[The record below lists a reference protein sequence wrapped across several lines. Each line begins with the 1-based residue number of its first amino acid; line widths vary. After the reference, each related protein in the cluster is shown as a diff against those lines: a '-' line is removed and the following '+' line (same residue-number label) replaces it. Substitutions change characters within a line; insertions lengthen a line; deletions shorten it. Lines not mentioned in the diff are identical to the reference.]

1 MPLVRLRTLLFF
13 KFFYDMKKIVYIS
26 VFALLALVSCNKQ
39 ASVEPVA
46 VGGGEV
52 AEIQFAMGGEFTAAT
67 KAVTD
72 ETNLTSIYVT
82 ATKGSGDTEVFANHE
97 FQKAGSGANALWKGV
112 TAKFWPDEDQGYH
125 FAAANVQLTGF
136 TVSPTGTDTDII
148 YDYLASPTPKATNA
162 FQMEHI
168 FARVGTVKMLAPEGC
183 TVSGMTVTLQPIVA
197 GTFNVKTEAWGD
209 LGSAL
214 AATSILPKA
223 GSNPATAAIATA
235 GGSVISANNDLWL
248 VPGSYTLT
256 ANYTITKGD
265 FTKEY
270 TKTCTIALQRGKI
283 NNIGPV
289 VEGGDEIPN
298 IPQPEDASEI
308 QFTVTIV
315 PWDSVDVGAQF

>member
-1 MPLVRLRTLLFF
+1 MNRFF
-13 KFFYDMKKIVYIS
+13 YIS
-26 VFALLALVSCNKQ
+26 VFALVALLSCNKQ
-39 ASVEPVA
+39 ASVEPA
-46 VGGGEV
+46 AADAGKV

-72 ETNLTSIYVT
+72 ETNLTSLFVT
-82 ATKGSGDTEVFANHE
+82 ATKGADDTEVFANHE
-97 FQKAGSGANALWKGV
+97 FQKTGSGANALWKGV
-112 TAKFWPDEDQGYH
+112 TAKFWPDDDQGYH
-125 FAAANVQLTGF
+125 FAASNVQLTDF

-183 TVSGMTVTLQPIVA
+183 TISGMTVTLQPIVS
-197 GTFNVKTEAWGD
+197 GTFNVKEETWGN

-214 AATSILPKA
+214 SATSILPKA
-223 GSNPATAAIATA
+223 GSSPATAAIATA
-235 GGSVISANNDLWL
+235 GGSVTSANNDLWL
-248 VPGSYTLT
+248 VPGSYQLT
-256 ANYTITKGD
+256 ATYTITKGD

-270 TKTCTIALQRGKI
+270 TKTCTIQLQRGKI

-289 VEGGDEIPN
+289 VQGGDEIPN

-315 PWDSVDVGAQF
+315 PWDSIDVGAQF